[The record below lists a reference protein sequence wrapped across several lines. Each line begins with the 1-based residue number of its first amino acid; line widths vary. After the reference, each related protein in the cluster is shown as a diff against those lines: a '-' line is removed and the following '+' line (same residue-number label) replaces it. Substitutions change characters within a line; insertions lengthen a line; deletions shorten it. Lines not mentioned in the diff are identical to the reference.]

1 MLKQKNQPRGTARN
15 APSDSSSQMTK
26 FRIELNQSKC
36 QAYGKCA
43 ATAPALFGLDD
54 SRKVRLVGDNETTDD
69 QVVKAAKGCPYR
81 VITVVDAE
89 SGGQIFPVPRR

>member
-1 MLKQKNQPRGTARN
+1 
-15 APSDSSSQMTK
+15 MTK
-26 FRIELNQSKC
+26 FRIELNRSKC

-54 SRKVRLVGDNETTDD
+54 SRKVRLADGHETADD
-69 QVVKAAKGCPYR
+69 LVVKAAKGCPYR